1 MCEIFLKR
9 ILNRKERKEEMPQ
22 RAQRRNTAMRITAK
36 NAKTKYRKERKEE
49 FRGRKTVQR
58 TQSIMLKYL
67 SHQTI
72 YNIARY
78 IC

>member
-49 FRGRKTVQR
+49 FPQRKQVRKNTKHNAKI
-58 TQSIMLKYL
+58 SKPSNHL
-67 SHQTI
+67 
-72 YNIARY
+72 
-78 IC
+78 